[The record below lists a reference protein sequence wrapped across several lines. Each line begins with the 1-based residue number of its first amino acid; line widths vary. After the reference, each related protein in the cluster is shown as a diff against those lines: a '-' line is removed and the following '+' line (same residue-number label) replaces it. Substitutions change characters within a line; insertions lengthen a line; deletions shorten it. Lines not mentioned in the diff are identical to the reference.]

1 MLTTILKNN
10 LNYAYLN
17 RPHIKVNKQ
26 IIIQKVIKKSIEK
39 INIKIMENKIKIKY

>member
-17 RPHIKVNKQ
+17 RPRIKVNKQ
-26 IIIQKVIKKSIEK
+26 IIIQKVINK
-39 INIKIMENKIKIKY
+39 INRKNKYKNNGE